1 MRCLFPSLS
10 LVQSARLPAYLPCVR
25 IIPPDT
31 SIWFMPTQHITL
43 AACRATPRHATP
55 RHATP
60 RYATQSHNK
69 RAKEAVRTNAQIQN
83 R

>member
-31 SIWFMPTQHITL
+31 SIWFMPTQRMTL

-55 RHATP
+55 RHAT
-60 RYATQSHNK
+60 QSHNK
-69 RAKEAVRTNAQIQN
+69 RQKGAVRTNAQIQN